1 MLDFAHF
8 FEDKILRRNL
18 KMKRKK
24 MTSPFELPTFNG
36 YTVDIRLKQFRKV
49 EYGENP
55 QIEFIDF
62 DSEKGQELLLEMQ
75 EYFSSLFEEY

>member
-1 MLDFAHF
+1 M
-8 FEDKILRRNL
+8 ENQ
-18 KMKRKK
+18 
-24 MTSPFELPTFNG
+24 TPFELPTFNG
-36 YTVDIRLKQFRKV
+36 WTIDARLRQFRKV
-49 EYGENP
+49 IRGENP